1 MTQVPQPRLLPKP
14 KSLIL
19 EMKLIV
25 ESQPVNSTSKVIGQ
39 LQVDHVPTL
48 FFMDLV
54 TAIMLKL
61 KATSILPSRE
71 TYLQAMVLIICAI
84 NVRQADNIHHIAHYN
99 RPLSTK

>member
-1 MTQVPQPRLLPKP
+1 
-14 KSLIL
+14 
-19 EMKLIV
+19 MKLIV
-25 ESQPVNSTSKVIGQ
+25 ESQPVTSISKIHGQ

-71 TYLQAMVLIICAI
+71 TYLQAMVLINCAI
-84 NVRQADNIHHIAHYN
+84 DVRQADNIQHITHQLS
-99 RPLSTK
+99 PLSSK

>member
-1 MTQVPQPRLLPKP
+1 MTQVPQPRLSLKP

-25 ESQPVNSTSKVIGQ
+25 ESQPVNSISKIHGQ

-61 KATSILPSRE
+61 KPTSILLSRE

-84 NVRQADNIHHIAHYN
+84 NVGQADNIHHIAHCN
-99 RPLSTK
+99 RPLS